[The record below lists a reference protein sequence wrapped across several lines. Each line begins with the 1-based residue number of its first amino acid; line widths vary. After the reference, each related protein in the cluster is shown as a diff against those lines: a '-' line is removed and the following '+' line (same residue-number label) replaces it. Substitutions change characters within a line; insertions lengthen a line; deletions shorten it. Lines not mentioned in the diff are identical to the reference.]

1 MSQCMLGIVDG
12 TEPQIIPSVY
22 WTNKNAST
30 QIIHYAFLVW
40 FILMAKQDAF
50 LVFLLQAYFVRASE
64 QQVNKT
70 LNQSNKHLLFF
81 QHDLRDLRFIF
92 DTVLYY

>member
-1 MSQCMLGIVDG
+1 
-12 TEPQIIPSVY
+12 
-22 WTNKNAST
+22 
-30 QIIHYAFLVW
+30 
-40 FILMAKQDAF
+40 MAKQEAF

-92 DTVLYY
+92 DTV